1 MTCSDTKAKRFWKG
15 FIESFGRG
23 VRSWL
28 GREMSRQGDIGW
40 EPTSLSPQVRNGAN
54 KKQEQINK

>member
-1 MTCSDTKAKRFWKG
+1 MCSDTKVKRFWKG

-28 GREMSRQGDIGW
+28 ERETSRQGDNGW
-40 EPTSLSPQVRNGAN
+40 DPTSLSPQVRNGAI
-54 KKQEQINK
+54 INKNR